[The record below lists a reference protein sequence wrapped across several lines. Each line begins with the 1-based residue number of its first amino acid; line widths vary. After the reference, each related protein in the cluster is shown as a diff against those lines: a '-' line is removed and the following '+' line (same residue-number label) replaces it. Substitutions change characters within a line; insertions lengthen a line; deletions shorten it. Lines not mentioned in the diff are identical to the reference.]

1 MSLQNTLAKAIN
13 FDLTKHKSLEP
24 FFSTIALENDLVV
37 ISLICETR
45 DKKGEKIELTKE
57 KDCLTEHDQFLDS
70 EYDVETKILKL
81 KFDLGKK
88 KELVLEL
95 AKYSDVTNR
104 FISPVSE
111 NEINSKKALIQTWKN
126 YIIEVDL
133 RKAEKLDDIE
143 KAELEIRRIKD
154 NGVVF
159 DDLVIKAKKANLL

>member
-1 MSLQNTLAKAIN
+1 MSLHNTLAKAIN
-13 FDLTKHKSLEP
+13 FDPTKHKSLAP
-24 FFSTIALENDLVV
+24 FFGTIALENDLVV

-57 KDCLTEHDQFLDS
+57 KDVLTEHEQFVDS
-70 EYDVETKILKL
+70 EYDLDSKILKL

-88 KELVLEL
+88 KEVVLEL
-95 AKYSDVTNR
+95 AKYSDTTSE
-104 FISPVSE
+104 FISPANE
-111 NEINSKKALIQTWKN
+111 IEINSKKELIQTWKD

-154 NGVVF
+154 NGIVF
-159 DDLVIKAKKANLL
+159 DDLIIKAKKANLL